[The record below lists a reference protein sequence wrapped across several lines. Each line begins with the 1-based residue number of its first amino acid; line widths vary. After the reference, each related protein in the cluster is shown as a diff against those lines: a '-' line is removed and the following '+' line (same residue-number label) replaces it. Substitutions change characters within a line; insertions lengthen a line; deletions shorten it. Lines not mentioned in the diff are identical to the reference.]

1 MMAQIYT
8 NVTVSLTN
16 QSNPPVVEMMQ
27 GDNGRGLDIFVTNDI
42 VTNGQGVVDST
53 LKVVLY
59 AEKPSGLKVS
69 LNSSSV
75 IRYENTDTYEIRFD
89 GSDKFANMIAEVG
102 IVKAQVCLMSGNSY
116 VTTFDILIK
125 VVENIAMQIDIEST
139 EEFSNVAE
147 LIKTANTTLAELNK
161 YVEMFKSQT
170 KLTVNVRSGTQDPVA
185 TAEDKAGDIYIKYE
199 G

>member
-1 MMAQIYT
+1 MAQIYT

-53 LKVVLY
+53 LKAILY

-147 LIKTANTTLAELNK
+147 LIKTANATLAELNK
-161 YVEMFKSQT
+161 YVEMFKEQT

>member
-1 MMAQIYT
+1 MAQIYT

-42 VTNGQGVVDST
+42 VTTGQGVVDST
-53 LKVVLY
+53 LKAVLY

-89 GSDKFANMIAEVG
+89 GSDTFANMIAEVG

-147 LIKTANTTLAELNK
+147 LIKAANATLAELNK

>member
-1 MMAQIYT
+1 MAQIYT

-16 QSNPPVVEMMQ
+16 QSNPPVAEMMQ

-53 LKVVLY
+53 LKAVLY

-139 EEFSNVAE
+139 EEFYNVAE
-147 LIKTANTTLAELNK
+147 LIKTANATLAELNK
-161 YVEMFKSQT
+161 YVKMFKSQT

>member
-1 MMAQIYT
+1 MAQIYT

-53 LKVVLY
+53 LKAVLY

-147 LIKTANTTLAELNK
+147 LIKTANATLAELNK
-161 YVEMFKSQT
+161 YVEMFKEQT

>member
-1 MMAQIYT
+1 MAQIYT

-16 QSNPPVVEMMQ
+16 QSNPPAVEMMQ

-53 LKVVLY
+53 LKAVLY

-69 LNSSSV
+69 LNSSRV

-147 LIKTANTTLAELNK
+147 LIKTANATLAELNK
-161 YVEMFKSQT
+161 YVEMFKEQT

>member
-1 MMAQIYT
+1 MAQIYT

>member
-1 MMAQIYT
+1 MAQVYT

-42 VTNGQGVVDST
+42 VTTRQGVVDST
-53 LKVVLY
+53 LKAVLY

-139 EEFSNVAE
+139 EEFYNVAE
-147 LIKTANTTLAELNK
+147 LIKTANATLAELNK

>member
-1 MMAQIYT
+1 MAQVYT

-42 VTNGQGVVDST
+42 VTNEQGVVDST
-53 LKVVLY
+53 LKAVLY
-59 AEKPSGLKVS
+59 AEKPSGLKIS
-69 LNSSSV
+69 LNSSTV
-75 IRYENTDTYEIRFD
+75 IRYKNTDTYEILFD
-89 GSDKFANMIAEVG
+89 GSDTFANMIAEVG
-102 IVKAQVCLMSGNSY
+102 IVKVQVCLMSGNSY
-116 VTTFDILIK
+116 ITTFDILIK

-147 LIKTANTTLAELNK
+147 LIKAANTTLAELNK
-161 YVEMFKSQT
+161 YIEMFKEQT

-185 TAEDKAGDIYIKYE
+185 TAQDKAGDIYIKYE

>member
-1 MMAQIYT
+1 MAQIYT

-16 QSNPPVVEMMQ
+16 QSNPPVVETMQ

-53 LKVVLY
+53 LKAVLY

-147 LIKTANTTLAELNK
+147 LIKTANATLAELNK
-161 YVEMFKSQT
+161 YVDMFKEQT

>member
-1 MMAQIYT
+1 MAQVYT

-53 LKVVLY
+53 LKAVLY

-147 LIKTANTTLAELNK
+147 LIKTANATLAELNK
-161 YVEMFKSQT
+161 YVEMFKEQT

>member
-1 MMAQIYT
+1 MAQIYT

-42 VTNGQGVVDST
+42 VTTGQGVVDST
-53 LKVVLY
+53 LKAVLY
-59 AEKPSGLKVS
+59 ADKPSGLKVS

-89 GSDKFANMIAEVG
+89 GSDTFANMIAEVG
-102 IVKAQVCLMSGNSY
+102 IVKAQVCLMSGSSY

-147 LIKTANTTLAELNK
+147 LIKTANATLAELNK

-170 KLTVNVRSGTQDPVA
+170 KLTVNVRSGTQDPVT

>member
-1 MMAQIYT
+1 MAEIYT

-27 GDNGRGLDIFVTNDI
+27 GDNGRGLYIFVTNDI

-53 LKVVLY
+53 LKAVLY

-147 LIKTANTTLAELNK
+147 LIKTANTTIAELNK
-161 YVEMFKSQT
+161 YIEMFKEQA

-185 TAEDKAGDIYIKYE
+185 TAQDKAGDIYIKYE

>member
-1 MMAQIYT
+1 MAQIYT

-53 LKVVLY
+53 LKAVLY

-116 VTTFDILIK
+116 VTTFDILVK

-147 LIKTANTTLAELNK
+147 LIKTANATIAELNK
-161 YVEMFKSQT
+161 YIEMFKEQT

-185 TAEDKAGDIYIKYE
+185 TVQDKAGDIYIKYE

>member
-1 MMAQIYT
+1 MAQIYT

-53 LKVVLY
+53 LKAVLY

-116 VTTFDILIK
+116 VTTFDILVK

-147 LIKTANTTLAELNK
+147 LIKTANATIAELNK
-161 YVEMFKSQT
+161 YIEMFKEQT

-185 TAEDKAGDIYIKYE
+185 TAQDKAGDIYIKYE

>member
-1 MMAQIYT
+1 MAQIYT

-147 LIKTANTTLAELNK
+147 LIKTANATIAELNK
-161 YVEMFKSQT
+161 YIEMFKEQT

-185 TAEDKAGDIYIKYE
+185 TAQDKAGDIYIKYE

>member
-1 MMAQIYT
+1 MAQIYT

-27 GDNGRGLDIFVTNDI
+27 GDNGRGLDIFVANDI

-53 LKVVLY
+53 LKAVLY

-147 LIKTANTTLAELNK
+147 LIKTANATIAELNK
-161 YVEMFKSQT
+161 YIEMFKEQT

-185 TAEDKAGDIYIKYE
+185 TAQDKAGDIYIKYE

>member
-1 MMAQIYT
+1 MAQIYT

-42 VTNGQGVVDST
+42 VTNGQGVVGST
-53 LKVVLY
+53 LKAVLY

-69 LNSSSV
+69 LNSSRV

-147 LIKTANTTLAELNK
+147 LIKTANATLAELNK
-161 YVEMFKSQT
+161 YVEMFKEQT
-170 KLTVNVRSGTQDPVA
+170 KLTVNVRSGTKDPVA

>member
-1 MMAQIYT
+1 MAQIYT

-53 LKVVLY
+53 LKAVLY

-147 LIKTANTTLAELNK
+147 LIKTANATLAELNK
-161 YVEMFKSQT
+161 YVERFKSQT

>member
-1 MMAQIYT
+1 MAQIYT

-53 LKVVLY
+53 LKAVLY

-147 LIKTANTTLAELNK
+147 LIKTANATIAELNK
-161 YVEMFKSQT
+161 YIEMFKEQT

-185 TAEDKAGDIYIKYE
+185 TAQDKAGDIYIKYE

>member
-1 MMAQIYT
+1 MAQIYT

-16 QSNPPVVEMMQ
+16 QSNPPVAEMMQ

-53 LKVVLY
+53 LKAVLY

-139 EEFSNVAE
+139 EEFYNVAE
-147 LIKTANTTLAELNK
+147 LIKTANATLAELNK

>member
-1 MMAQIYT
+1 M
-8 NVTVSLTN
+8 
-16 QSNPPVVEMMQ
+16 
-27 GDNGRGLDIFVTNDI
+27 
-42 VTNGQGVVDST
+42 
-53 LKVVLY
+53 
-59 AEKPSGLKVS
+59 
-69 LNSSSV
+69 

-89 GSDKFANMIAEVG
+89 GSDKFANLIAEVG

-147 LIKTANTTLAELNK
+147 LIKTANATLAELNK
-161 YVEMFKSQT
+161 YVEMFKEQT

>member
-1 MMAQIYT
+1 MAQIYT

-16 QSNPPVVEMMQ
+16 QSNPPVFEMMQ

-53 LKVVLY
+53 LKAVLY

-139 EEFSNVAE
+139 EEFYNVAE
-147 LIKTANTTLAELNK
+147 LIKTANATLAKLNK

-185 TAEDKAGDIYIKYE
+185 TVEDKAGDIYIKYE

>member
-1 MMAQIYT
+1 MAQVYT
-8 NVTVSLTN
+8 NITVSLTN

-42 VTNGQGVVDST
+42 VTNEQGVVDST
-53 LKVVLY
+53 LKAVLY
-59 AEKPSGLKVS
+59 AEKPSGLKIS
-69 LNSSSV
+69 LNSSTV
-75 IRYENTDTYEIRFD
+75 IRYENTDTYEILFD
-89 GSDKFANMIAEVG
+89 GSDTFANMIAEVG
-102 IVKAQVCLMSGNSY
+102 IVKVQVCLMSGNSY
-116 VTTFDILIK
+116 ITTFDILIK

-147 LIKTANTTLAELNK
+147 LIKVANTTLAELNK
-161 YVEMFKSQT
+161 YIEMFKEQT

-185 TAEDKAGDIYIKYE
+185 TAQDKAGDIYIKYE

>member
-1 MMAQIYT
+1 MAQIYT

-53 LKVVLY
+53 LKAVLY

>member
-1 MMAQIYT
+1 MAQIYT

-53 LKVVLY
+53 LKAVLY

-147 LIKTANTTLAELNK
+147 LIKTANATLAELNK

>member
-1 MMAQIYT
+1 MAQIYT

-53 LKVVLY
+53 LKAVLY

-147 LIKTANTTLAELNK
+147 LIKTANTTIAELNK
-161 YVEMFKSQT
+161 YIEMFKEQT

-185 TAEDKAGDIYIKYE
+185 TAQDKAGDIYIKYE

>member
-1 MMAQIYT
+1 MAQIYT

-53 LKVVLY
+53 LKAVLY

-69 LNSSSV
+69 LNSSNV

-147 LIKTANTTLAELNK
+147 LIKTANTTIAELNK
-161 YVEMFKSQT
+161 YIEMFKEQT

-185 TAEDKAGDIYIKYE
+185 TAQDKAGDIYIKYE

>member
-1 MMAQIYT
+1 MAQIYT

-42 VTNGQGVVDST
+42 VTNGQGIVDST
-53 LKVVLY
+53 LKAVLY

-147 LIKTANTTLAELNK
+147 LIKTANTTIAELNK
-161 YVEMFKSQT
+161 YIEMFKEQT

-185 TAEDKAGDIYIKYE
+185 TAQDKAGDIYIKYE

>member
-1 MMAQIYT
+1 MAQIYT

-53 LKVVLY
+53 LKAVLY

-147 LIKTANTTLAELNK
+147 LIKTANTTIAELNK
-161 YVEMFKSQT
+161 YIEMFKEQT
-170 KLTVNVRSGTQDPVA
+170 KLTVNVRSGTQNPVA
-185 TAEDKAGDIYIKYE
+185 TAQDKAGDIYIKYE